1 MYNVTNKFIYSRVK
15 TRQLCFVVSNISVSQ
30 SHTILLI
37 LLVIVWNLQGT
48 IEISSP
54 PNSSDMIIIK
64 VLTVLLGLQHCSSSN
79 AGILQFVFLSLLF
92 SRQSVELYCSI
103 AICCLPLCNCR
114 TFLRLLLWLL
124 VLSCLCGATN
134 SFLNLLIKHRQRQSH
149 CNSFVCKSSLRAI

>member
-15 TRQLCFVVSNISVSQ
+15 TRQLCFVVSNICVSQ

-37 LLVIVWNLQGT
+37 LLVIVWNLQDT

-54 PNSSDMIIIK
+54 PNSRDMLIIK

-103 AICCLPLCNCR
+103 AICCLVPLCEP
-114 TFLRLLLWLL
+114 FF
-124 VLSCLCGATN
+124 VFYSGYLSCLVFAVPQ
-134 SFLNLLIKHRQRQSH
+134 IP
-149 CNSFVCKSSLRAI
+149 SSTF